1 MRRIALRDLALS
13 ASRPEDPT
21 LQIAKEI
28 SQGDPD
34 PEARLLAVRA
44 IARWM
49 HAPAR
54 EAMRSLVERR
64 ETDALLA
71 HEARIAWD
79 RIDLASMGRIRTADA
94 GAPAH
99 AESPRPGTIHP

>member
-13 ASRPEDPT
+13 ASRPEDLT
-21 LQIAKEI
+21 LEVATEIA
-28 SQGDPD
+28 QGDAD

-44 IARWM
+44 IARWA

-54 EAMRSLVERR
+54 QAMRSLVEQR

-79 RIDLASMGRIRTADA
+79 RIDLASIGRIRPVE
-94 GAPAH
+94 GVAPAH